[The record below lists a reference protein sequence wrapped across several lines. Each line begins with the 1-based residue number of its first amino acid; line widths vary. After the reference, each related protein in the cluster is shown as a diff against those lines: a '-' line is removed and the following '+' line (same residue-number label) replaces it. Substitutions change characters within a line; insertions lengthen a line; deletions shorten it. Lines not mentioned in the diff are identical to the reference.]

1 MFSSF
6 VAYLLLLAF
15 TCPHTPP
22 PPLPLTK
29 YSLTES
35 VYRSFKGAGSYGAV
49 NLKHECSRYEEWSF
63 LINKVM
69 KGFVWKRIAGAVDEF
84 PAFFQRS
91 ITLQFFGGLHAQLI
105 LPETANSEN
114 IKRFKSFVQITLN
127 LTSTE
132 PHPPNIFPASLFFA
146 CLMHSLLRTLTS
158 HTLRR
163 LMFYFVPSFYK
174 KS

>member
-15 TCPHTPP
+15 TCPHT
-22 PPLPLTK
+22 PLPLTK

-146 CLMHSLLRTLTS
+146 CLMHSHPRDLSLQGTGYRGFWFLGCYQYWKC
-158 HTLRR
+158 H
-163 LMFYFVPSFYK
+163 
-174 KS
+174 